1 MQQTPAATPSIRS
14 SLGGASGPWKTR
26 KTANVFPTCGW
37 GALFSAA
44 AWFCWFFLLLQK
56 VSEEVLCV
64 MCEPRFGTG
73 ELENKGKPILCPQL
87 CERWFNAC
95 KEEFVS
101 ASPSGSGSALT
112 FCEDSSLICS
122 RLSSSVP
129 TASFGAAPKRSESSS
144 GYSRRGETQED
155 WQGWFRGIGF
165 VVFEVLSRPEV
176 WLLLLVLGFLLN
188 QLVQQARDIMLTQM
202 QEEKL
207 QRRQQILQRY
217 GVEEEEEEIES
228 VGAADEKDSAD
239 SSGEAKEETE
249 RVEALRS
256 SLQHSKPAEEHS

>member
-1 MQQTPAATPSIRS
+1 MGYEVLEENDSD
-14 SLGGASGPWKTR
+14 SLGGRGQRRSSCFNGEGSEFASCLLSKSSSSDDGCLLHFC
-26 KTANVFPTCGW
+26 ASCGCEAGLW
-37 GALFSAA
+37 L
-44 AWFCWFFLLLQK
+44 CLLLTLGR
-56 VSEEVLCV
+56 EVDEDLWFRGICLIV
-64 MCEPRFGTG
+64 AFSTG
-73 ELENKGKPILCPQL
+73 
-87 CERWFNAC
+87 
-95 KEEFVS
+95 
-101 ASPSGSGSALT
+101 
-112 FCEDSSLICS
+112 
-122 RLSSSVP
+122 VP